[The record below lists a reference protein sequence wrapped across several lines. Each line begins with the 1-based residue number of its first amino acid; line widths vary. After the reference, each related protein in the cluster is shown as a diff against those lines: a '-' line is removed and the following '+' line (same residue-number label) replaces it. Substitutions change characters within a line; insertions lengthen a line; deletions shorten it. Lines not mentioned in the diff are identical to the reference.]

1 MGALKDRLPL
11 ELREAMKARDR
22 TRLATLRLLTA
33 AVRNQEVELGHDLS
47 DEELQAVA
55 STEVKRRREAAEAYE
70 QGGRPELAQ
79 QERAEQAILET
90 YLPEQLSDE
99 ELDAIIDEAVAATGA
114 SGPGDVGRVMGQV
127 MGKAKGRADGNE
139 VRRRVAQR
147 LGG

>member
-1 MGALKDRLPL
+1 MGAIKDRLPL

-33 AVRNQEVELGHDLS
+33 AVRNREVELGHDLS

-114 SGPGDVGRVMGQV
+114 SGPDDVGRVMGQV

-139 VRRRVAQR
+139 VRRRVAES

>member
-33 AVRNQEVELGHDLS
+33 AVRNREVELGHDLS

-139 VRRRVAQR
+139 VRRRVAER
-147 LGG
+147 VGG

>member
-1 MGALKDRLPL
+1 MGALKDRLSL

-22 TRLATLRLLTA
+22 TRVATLRLLTA
-33 AVRNQEVELGHDLS
+33 SARNREVEVGHELS

-55 STEVKRRREAAEAYE
+55 STEVKRRREAADAYE

-79 QERAEQAILET
+79 QEREEQAILET

-114 SGPGDVGRVMGQV
+114 SGPGDVGKVMGRV

-139 VRRRVAQR
+139 CRRRVAER

>member
-33 AVRNQEVELGHDLS
+33 AVRNREVELGHDLS

-99 ELDAIIDEAVAATGA
+99 ELDAIIDEAVAAAGA

-139 VRRRVAQR
+139 VRRRVSER
-147 LGG
+147 LGA

>member
-33 AVRNQEVELGHDLS
+33 AVRNREVELGHDLS

>member
-1 MGALKDRLPL
+1 MGALKDRLSL

-22 TRLATLRLLTA
+22 TRVATLRLLTA
-33 AVRNQEVELGHDLS
+33 AARNREVEVGHELS

-55 STEVKRRREAAEAYE
+55 TTEVKRRREAAEAYE

-79 QERAEQAILET
+79 KEHEEQAILET

-114 SGPGDVGRVMGQV
+114 SGPGDVGKVMGRV

-139 VRRRVAQR
+139 CRRRVAER
-147 LGG
+147 LAG